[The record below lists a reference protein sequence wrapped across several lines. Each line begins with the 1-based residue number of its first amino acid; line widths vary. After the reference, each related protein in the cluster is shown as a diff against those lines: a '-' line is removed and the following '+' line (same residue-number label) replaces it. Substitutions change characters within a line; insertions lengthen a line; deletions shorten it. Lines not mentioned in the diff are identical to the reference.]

1 MPPILGLRARTW
13 IIGADLPRRHH
24 FLQQQKGDLHFLHT
38 SGPFQSLC
46 SALKMNSPL
55 LLLRDGNKIP
65 MLAFGTGTAW
75 FKEAGDTNINQKLV
89 DLIQMA
95 IDKGFYHLDC
105 AEMYGN
111 EEEIGRAIKDSEV
124 PREKFFITNKVSQ
137 GIDNIDAAIKE
148 SLKKM
153 QLDYFDLY
161 LIHTPYFAN
170 LDPDL
175 DPDSDAF
182 KCARAEFQRKWKSME
197 KLKTAG
203 LAKSIGVSNYLRH
216 HVEATLDGAT
226 IPPVL
231 NQIEFHP
238 YLQRGNDYLPW
249 LCENGLKV
257 GSFKGLTPAFRAPD
271 GPLREPLS
279 RIAEKYGTTEAAV
292 LIKWIIQKGVVAV
305 TTTRDPDRL
314 DEYAQALKITLEDNE
329 LQEITDVG
337 LTYHFRASWPEHFK
351 ADDRS

>member
-1 MPPILGLRARTW
+1 
-13 IIGADLPRRHH
+13 
-24 FLQQQKGDLHFLHT
+24 
-38 SGPFQSLC
+38 
-46 SALKMNSPL
+46 MNNPL

-75 FKEAGDTNINQKLV
+75 LKKAGDTNINQKLV
-89 DLIQMA
+89 DLIKTA

-105 AEMYGN
+105 AEMYGT
-111 EEEIGRAIKDSEV
+111 EEEVGRAIKESEV

-137 GIDNIDAAIKE
+137 GIDDIDAAIKE

-175 DPDSDAF
+175 NPDSDAF

-216 HVEATLDGAT
+216 HVEATLAGAT

-249 LCENGLKV
+249 LRENGLEV
-257 GSFKGLTPAFRAPD
+257 GSFKGLTPAFRALD

-279 RIAEKYGTTEAAV
+279 RIAKAHKTTEAAV
-292 LIKWIIQKGVVAV
+292 LINWIIQNGIVAV
-305 TTTRDPDRL
+305 TTTKTPGRL
-314 DEYAQALKITLEDNE
+314 DEYAQALKITLEERE
-329 LQEITDVG
+329 LQEITAVG
-337 LTYHFRASWPEHFK
+337 LAYHFRTSWPEHFE

>member
-1 MPPILGLRARTW
+1 
-13 IIGADLPRRHH
+13 
-24 FLQQQKGDLHFLHT
+24 
-38 SGPFQSLC
+38 
-46 SALKMNSPL
+46 MNNPL

-75 FKEAGDTNINQKLV
+75 LKKAGDTNINQKLV
-89 DLIQMA
+89 DLIKTA
-95 IDKGFYHLDC
+95 IDTGFYHLHC

-111 EEEIGRAIKDSEV
+111 EEEVGRAIQNSGI
-124 PREKFFITNKVSQ
+124 PREKFFITNKVSH
-137 GIDNIDAAIKE
+137 GIGDIDAAIRE

-153 QLDYFDLY
+153 QLDYFGLY
-161 LIHTPYFAN
+161 LIHTPYFAD
-170 LDPDL
+170 LGPDL
-175 DPDSDAF
+175 DSDSDAF

-226 IPPVL
+226 IPPVF

-305 TTTRDPDRL
+305 TTTTNPDRL
-314 DEYAQALKITLEDNE
+314 DEYAQALKFTLEDNE
-329 LQEITDVG
+329 LQEITDLG
-337 LTYHFRASWPEHFK
+337 LTYHFRTSWPEHFK

>member
-1 MPPILGLRARTW
+1 MDI
-13 IIGADLPRRHH
+13 
-24 FLQQQKGDLHFLHT
+24 
-38 SGPFQSLC
+38 
-46 SALKMNSPL
+46 PL
-55 LLLRDGNKIP
+55 LELGDGNRIP

-75 FKEAGDTNINQKLV
+75 FKEDGDTSFNQKLV
-89 DLIQMA
+89 DLIKKA

-111 EEEIGRAIKDSEV
+111 EEEVGRAIKDSEV

-137 GIDNIDAAIKE
+137 GIGDIDAAIKE

-182 KCARAEFQRKWKSME
+182 KCARAEFQSKWKSME

-249 LCENGLKV
+249 LHKKGLKV
-257 GSFKGLTPAFRAPD
+257 GSFNGLTPAFRAPD
-271 GPLREPLS
+271 GPLREPLY
-279 RIAEKYGTTEAAV
+279 RIANAHNTTEAAV
-292 LIKWIIQKGVVAV
+292 LIHWIIQSGVVAV
-305 TTTRDPDRL
+305 TTTKDPGRL
-314 DEYAQALKITLEDNE
+314 DEYAQALKIKLTKEELE
-329 LQEITDVG
+329 EIKYIG
-337 LTYHFRASWPEHFK
+337 LTYHFRASWPKHFE

>member
-1 MPPILGLRARTW
+1 MR
-13 IIGADLPRRHH
+13 
-24 FLQQQKGDLHFLHT
+24 
-38 SGPFQSLC
+38 
-46 SALKMNSPL
+46 NPL
-55 LLLRDGNKIP
+55 LDLDDGNKIP
-65 MLAFGTGTAW
+65 MLALGTGTAW
-75 FKEAGDTNINQKLV
+75 FKKPGDTNFNQRLV
-89 DLIQMA
+89 DLIKTA

-105 AEMYGN
+105 AEMYGT
-111 EEEIGRAIKDSEV
+111 EEEVGRAIKESEV
-124 PREKFFITNKVSQ
+124 PREKFFITNKVFQ
-137 GIDNIDAAIKE
+137 GIDDIDAAIRE
-148 SLKKM
+148 SLRKM

-161 LIHTPYFAN
+161 LIHTPYFADSDADMDTN
-170 LDPDL
+170 
-175 DPDSDAF
+175 SDAF
-182 KCARAEFQRKWKSME
+182 KHAQAKFQRKWKSME

-203 LAKSIGVSNYLRH
+203 LATSIGVSNYLRH

-249 LCENGLKV
+249 LRENGLKV
-257 GSFKGLTPAFRAPD
+257 GAFKGLTPAFRAPD

-292 LIKWIIQKGVVAV
+292 LIKWIIQNGVVAV

-329 LQEITDVG
+329 LQKIKDLG
-337 LTYHFRASWPEHFK
+337 LTYHFRTSWPEHFK

>member
-1 MPPILGLRARTW
+1 M
-13 IIGADLPRRHH
+13 
-24 FLQQQKGDLHFLHT
+24 
-38 SGPFQSLC
+38 S
-46 SALKMNSPL
+46 NPL

-75 FKEAGDTNINQKLV
+75 LKKAGDTNINQKLV
-89 DLIQMA
+89 DLIKTA
-95 IDKGFYHLDC
+95 IDKGLYHLDC

-111 EEEIGRAIKDSEV
+111 EVEVGLAIQESGI

-137 GIDNIDAAIKE
+137 GINNIDAAIRE

-170 LDPDL
+170 LDHDL

-182 KCARAEFQRKWKSME
+182 KCARAEFQRKWKSMQ

-216 HVEATLDGAT
+216 HVESTLAGAT

-249 LCENGLKV
+249 LRENGLEV
-257 GSFKGLTPAFRAPD
+257 GAFNGLTPTFRAPD

-292 LIKWIIQKGVVAV
+292 LIHWIIQNGVVAV
-305 TTTRDPDRL
+305 TTTKDPGRL
-314 DEYAQALKITLEDNE
+314 DEYAQALKIKLTKEE
-329 LQEITDVG
+329 LKEIKDIG
-337 LTYHFRASWPEHFK
+337 LTYHFRASWPKHFE

>member
-1 MPPILGLRARTW
+1 MDIPLLGLR
-13 IIGADLPRRHH
+13 D
-24 FLQQQKGDLHFLHT
+24 
-38 SGPFQSLC
+38 S
-46 SALKMNSPL
+46 NY
-55 LLLRDGNKIP
+55 IP

-75 FKEAGDTNINQKLV
+75 FKEDGDTNFDQKLV
-89 DLIQMA
+89 DLIKTA

-111 EEEIGRAIKDSEV
+111 EEEVGRAIEESRV

-137 GIDNIDAAIKE
+137 GIHNIRGAIEE

-161 LIHTPYFAN
+161 LIHTPYFAK
-170 LDPDL
+170 
-175 DPDSDAF
+175 SDA
-182 KCARAEFQRKWKSME
+182 AFQSAWKSME
-197 KLKTAG
+197 EIKKDG
-203 LAKSIGVSNYLRH
+203 LANSIGVSNYLRP
-216 HVEATLDGAT
+216 HVEATLAGAT

-238 YLQRGNDYLPW
+238 YLQRGNGYLPW
-249 LCENGLKV
+249 LRENGLRV

-279 RIAEKYGTTEAAV
+279 RIAKAHNTTEAAV
-292 LIKWIIQKGVVAV
+292 LIHWIIRNGVVAV
-305 TTTRDPDRL
+305 TTTTNPGRL
-314 DEYAQALKITLEDNE
+314 DEYAQALKIRVTNE
-329 LQEITDVG
+329 ELKAIKHIG
-337 LTYHFRASWPEHFK
+337 LTYHFRTSWPEHFK